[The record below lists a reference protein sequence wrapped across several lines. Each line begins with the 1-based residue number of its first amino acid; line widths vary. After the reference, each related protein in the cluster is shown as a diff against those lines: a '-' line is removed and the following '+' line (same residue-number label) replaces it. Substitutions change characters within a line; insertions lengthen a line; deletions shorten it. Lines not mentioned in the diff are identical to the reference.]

1 MLTYS
6 YFILC
11 SAKRELYDRENY
23 HTQKFLYR
31 NNADTFLD
39 IHLNLK
45 KEMLYKKKPVLLN
58 QETRL
63 LIGV

>member
-11 SAKRELYDRENY
+11 SAKRELYDREND

-45 KEMLYKKKPVLLN
+45 K
-58 QETRL
+58 
-63 LIGV
+63 